1 MTRNT
6 RSSSPPA
13 ASRISI
19 TARCAITPFI
29 PASDAAALS
38 CASIPT
44 AARSEYGIEH
54 LDWVKITSRRGS
66 SHARAYLTQGIAPGV
81 LITERFWNPECYDST
96 QETITPGIEECGYNI
111 MSADSFQN
119 PCFATN
125 SYRAFTV
132 KIEKC
137 DRPERIWV
145 ESKEFEPFMPTL
157 QNEPVTEEVF

>member
-1 MTRNT
+1 M
-6 RSSSPPA
+6 
-13 ASRISI
+13 
-19 TARCAITPFI
+19 
-29 PASDAAALS
+29 
-38 CASIPT
+38 
-44 AARSEYGIEH
+44 
-54 LDWVKITSRRGS
+54 
-66 SHARAYLTQGIAPGV
+66 
-81 LITERFWNPECYDST
+81 LITEPLLESGVLRPPPRRPL
-96 QETITPGIEECGYNI
+96 TPGIEECGYNI

>member
-1 MTRNT
+1 MRHAPFV
-6 RSSSPPA
+6 RELMPA
-13 ASRISI
+13 PELRMN
-19 TARCAITPFI
+19 PE
-29 PASDAAALS
+29 
-38 CASIPT
+38 T
-44 AARSEYGIEH
+44 AAEYGIEH

-81 LITERFWNPECYDST
+81 LITERFWNPECYDAT